1 MIAFIKPENLNGE
14 ELRNELIAAGVLIS
28 FDHEAVSADDNS
40 NLWLQ
45 IDLKDKQ
52 KAETV
57 VAAHNGTTVPL
68 EPTIEEK
75 LFSVGLNLNDL
86 KTALGL

>member
-1 MIAFIKPENLNGE
+1 MIAFIKPENLNGA

-28 FDHEAVSADDNS
+28 FDRDAVSADDNN

-57 VAAHNGTTVPL
+57 VASHNGTTVSI
-68 EPTIEEK
+68 EPTIVEK
-75 LFSVGLNLNDL
+75 LQNVGLSVADL
-86 KTALGL
+86 KQALS